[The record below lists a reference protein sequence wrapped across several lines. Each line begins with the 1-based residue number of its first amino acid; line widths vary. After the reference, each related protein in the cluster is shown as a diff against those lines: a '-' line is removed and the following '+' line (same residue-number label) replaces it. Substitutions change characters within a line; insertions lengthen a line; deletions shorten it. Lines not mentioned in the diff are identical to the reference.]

1 MIHYYFGLCRV
12 NPRNTS
18 HLGSLGSETPS
29 LGSETRDT
37 EKWALRGAVFE
48 KLFWPPKPK
57 PGHFGWFGGLKYIP
71 KNLGKLL
78 GRPPSNF

>member
-1 MIHYYFGLCRV
+1 MKKNIH
-12 NPRNTS
+12 PRNPT
-18 HLGSLGSETPS
+18 HLGS

-37 EKWALRGAVFE
+37 EKWALRGADFE

-78 GRPPSNF
+78 GRPPSHI